1 MVFSSSRRIAEME
14 RSEGMMRRITGL
26 AALVAGLGVAV
37 AACGDPSDLV
47 GGNAFGVINVF
58 GVVESAGG
66 DPVGFATVVG
76 TGYFDEGCR
85 GNPGSNFTV
94 ATATT
99 LGTYEGTAGIGPVLP
114 QDLPVEGCIKL
125 YAFPPQGSALNIDS
139 VYLDSLV
146 LDDFLASDAD
156 TVEVNFILP

>member
-1 MVFSSSRRIAEME
+1 ME
-14 RSEGMMRRITGL
+14 RSEGMMRRIL
-26 AALVAGLGVAV
+26 AMAALMAGLGITT

-58 GVVESAGG
+58 GVVETAGG

-76 TGYFDEGCR
+76 TGYFDQSCR

-114 QDLPVEGCIKL
+114 EDLPVEGCIKL
-125 YAFPPQGSALNIDS
+125 YAFPPQGSPLGIDS
-139 VYLDSLV
+139 IYLDSLV
-146 LDDFLASDAD
+146 LDDFLAVDAD
-156 TVEVNFILP
+156 TVEVDFILP